1 MRAFMTHSLVSLLFV
16 SIIFCASTKESVFK
30 LVLETAKEHVRL
42 RAPYYSIFELRELLQ
57 KRVELFFTSVNIMV
71 FPGPLKTTSEPGISR
86 KKDKEESTSL
96 CPLDKPILPKSS
108 NTHDYPLISIADDP
122 IQSYSISACIDLS
135 TFKADSPPLMGEWV
149 TEIFTLN
156 QALNGVII
164 PSGKPLNKL
173 SKHTDAPY
181 IYHRLFRVFSAYR
194 NVMLDFFKPYLRLGH
209 FEGSA
214 TKMFEVYN
222 RHCWDVLLPGGSQS
236 IYSASLPISSIQ
248 TLNYRVGQFVKK
260 GTLFATTKNDIPK
273 PEEHDFILLSYKFE
287 EESLVYTKLH
297 IHNSSELDPPKQALA
312 DDLIRAYR
320 DGLLSMETHEM
331 NYGLLKIIYTTAKTI
346 MDDSKVNPPPYLP
359 SYHPYEFKADV
370 NSNIL
375 ARTDNHGR
383 ELALVTSN
391 GFESANVRK
400 RVLQGEL
407 SMWWNTFIPGSRVLF
422 LSPSEEDTVIP
433 EHHHP
438 FRLLPPFPSNTVASR
453 EVYSVLRGTKGP
465 CFFSKTLVFS
475 KCTQDSTAI
484 IQCPRTPILHD
495 KERIQKLLD
504 LASKHHD
511 H

>member
-1 MRAFMTHSLVSLLFV
+1 MLKS
-16 SIIFCASTKESVFK
+16 
-30 LVLETAKEHVRL
+30 VLETAKEHVRL
-42 RAPYYSIFELRELLQ
+42 RAPYCGIFELRELLQ

-108 NTHDYPLISIADDP
+108 NTHDYPVISITDDP
-122 IQSYSISACIDLS
+122 IQNYSISACIDLS

-149 TEIFTLN
+149 MEIFVMN
-156 QALNGVII
+156 HALNGVII
-164 PSGKPLNKL
+164 PLGEPLNKF
-173 SKHTDAPY
+173 SQHTHAPY

-194 NVMLDFFKPYLRLGH
+194 NMMLHLFKSYLKYGH

-214 TKMFEVYN
+214 AKMFEVYN

-260 GTLFATTKNDIPK
+260 GTLFATTQNDIPK

-287 EESLVYTKLH
+287 KESLVYTKIH
-297 IHNSSELDPPKQALA
+297 IHDSSELDSPKQTLA

-320 DGLLSMETHEM
+320 DGLLNVKTYET
-331 NYGLLKIIYTTAKTI
+331 NYGLLNILFTSANTTMDNI
-346 MDDSKVNPPPYLP
+346 MNDSKINPPPYLP

-375 ARTDNHGR
+375 ARTDHYGR
-383 ELALVTSN
+383 ELALATSN
-391 GFESANVRK
+391 GFESANVRE

-422 LSPSEEDTVIP
+422 LSPEKDNVLP
-433 EHHHP
+433 EHYNP
-438 FRLLPPFPSNTVASR
+438 FKLLPPFPSNTVASH
-453 EVYSVLRGTKGP
+453 EIYSVLCGTKGP
-465 CFFSKTLVFS
+465 WFFSRYPYMSS
-475 KCTQDSTAI
+475 K
-484 IQCPRTPILHD
+484 
-495 KERIQKLLD
+495 
-504 LASKHHD
+504 
-511 H
+511 